1 MDKDVSKR
9 LSARLVV
16 ALAVAVGGLLFA
28 FAGSASAAD
37 RNHDHIPD
45 QWETNHHLSLKVNQA
60 NRDQDSDRLNNLNE
74 FRSHTDPRDADTDN
88 DGVKDA
94 NEDSDHDGVDN
105 GNEQE
110 EHTNPG
116 DKDTDNDGV
125 PDGAEDADHDGLS
138 NHQEDISGDDPT
150 NPDTNGDGVED
161 GDEDGGHIVSFDG
174 TTLDIQLFAGGDLV
188 GQVTGDTE
196 IECKTVDDDGGMDGS
211 TSSAD
216 DGGGGST
223 CTTADL
229 VPGAVVSE
237 AELESGDFSK
247 VEIAQ

>member
-1 MDKDVSKR
+1 MDKDVSRR
-9 LSARLVV
+9 LPAKLIG
-16 ALAVAVGGLLFA
+16 ALAVAVGALLFA

-45 QWETNHHLSLKVNQA
+45 QWEINHHLSLKVNQA
-60 NRDQDSDRLNNLNE
+60 NRDQDQDGLNNLNE
-74 FRSHTDPRDADTDN
+74 FRSRTDPRDADTN
-88 DGVKDA
+88 NNGVTDA

-125 PDGAEDADHDGLS
+125 PDGAEDADHDGLN
-138 NHQEDISGDDPT
+138 NHQEDISGTDPT
-150 NPDTNGDGVED
+150 DQDTDGDGVED
-161 GDEDGGHIVSFDG
+161 GQEDGGHIASFDG

-188 GQVTGDTE
+188 GQVTADTE
-196 IECKTVDDDGGMDGS
+196 IECKAVDDGGMDGS
-211 TSSAD
+211 TSSAND
-216 DGGGGST
+216 GGGST

-237 AELESGDFSK
+237 AELEGGDFSK